1 MLTEDAGRT
10 VHPHPFF
17 RIIAT
22 CNTKGQGD
30 EFGCYQGAR
39 PQAASFL
46 DRFRPFLE
54 IDYLEPGQEK
64 ELVTMKVPGI
74 DDAAADKLVQFA
86 NDARKSFTNME
97 TQMPVSPRGVLAV
110 AEDYVF
116 YADLMDDKEAM
127 QLALHSN
134 LLDRASTQDR
144 VLLKGIA
151 DRVLA

>member
-1 MLTEDAGRT
+1 
-10 VHPHPFF
+10 
-17 RIIAT
+17 
-22 CNTKGQGD
+22 
-30 EFGCYQGAR
+30 
-39 PQAASFL
+39 
-46 DRFRPFLE
+46 
-54 IDYLEPGQEK
+54 
-64 ELVTMKVPGI
+64 MKVPGI
-74 DDAAADKLVQFA
+74 DDAAAAKLVQFA